1 MFGTA
6 KYTTDM
12 SIDTSSRA
20 SMSTPSAVHSFRPAL
35 RVTSGMF
42 DASRDWIEPFYCVR
56 RTRHCVDHTQNQGE
70 GQSGRERCMVDGV
83 ATSADGPSGE
93 TRGGRSRAVLYGNSW
108 LSLPLADPP
117 PSVTQGLIRN
127 NSGAASWPNGGVFTA
142 QAELEKRSAR
152 NAFPMA

>member
-70 GQSGRERCMVDGV
+70 GQSVGRDAWLMASQHVLTGRQERREVVGL
-83 ATSADGPSGE
+83 APS
-93 TRGGRSRAVLYGNSW
+93 R
-108 LSLPLADPP
+108 
-117 PSVTQGLIRN
+117 
-127 NSGAASWPNGGVFTA
+127 TA
-142 QAELEKRSAR
+142 IPGCPFPWQTLRQA
-152 NAFPMA
+152 